1 MIPTATTMLAP
12 AINYTL
18 GHLEIRNPELFH
30 PGRQRWAQ
38 MLIRELLCDP
48 RVLSVRLN
56 LGYGICRVQ
65 YALPSLPAGP
75 AADLFAA
82 ALRRAS
88 AREERGTLRGALS
101 SDAWSQLVGYR
112 KAGQAVIFRV
122 DEHVPGLLRFRVS
135 DPSCMPHAWE
145 AIIDSVGAL
154 PGVNSVHVRRW
165 PLRGLD
171 VGYDARVL
179 SQERLLEVMARIFS
193 PQPLPVSVQPA
204 NAATFVV
211 KGPRRYLYLA
221 VGGGSLML
229 GVIGLIVPGL
239 PAVPFLLA
247 SSYYLARSSRE
258 LHRKLM
264 DSAFLGQILRE
275 WESFKGM
282 SRDSKRKLAGVTLI
296 VVVITLALAPVG
308 PWVLVGMAGTALM
321 TLYGISRIPPIP
333 ETPGLQEHRAP
344 ALRPA

>member
-1 MIPTATTMLAP
+1 MLAP
-12 AINYTL
+12 SVNYTL

-30 PGRQRWAQ
+30 PVRQRLAHI
-38 MLIRELLCDP
+38 LIRELLGDH

-65 YALPSLPAGP
+65 FALPSLPAGT
-75 AADLFAA
+75 AADLFAS

-88 AREERGTLRGALS
+88 AREEQRETRASLIN
-101 SDAWSQLVGYR
+101 DDWSQLLGYR
-112 KAGQAVIFRV
+112 MAGQAVIFRV
-122 DEHVPGLLRFRVS
+122 DEHVPGLLRFRLS
-135 DPSCMPHAWE
+135 DPAGMPHAWE

-154 PGVNSVHVRRW
+154 PGIDSVHVRRW

-171 VGYDARVL
+171 IEYDARVL
-179 SQERLLEVMARIFS
+179 SQDRLLEVMARIFS
-193 PQPLPVSVQPA
+193 PQPLPVCVQPA

-211 KGPRRYLYLA
+211 KGPRLYLYLA

-247 SSYYLARSSRE
+247 SSYYLARSSRK
-258 LHRKLM
+258 LHGKLM

-282 SRDSKRKLAGVTLI
+282 SRDSKRRLAGVTLI
-296 VVVITLALAPVG
+296 VVAATLALAPVG

-333 ETPGLQEHRAP
+333 ENPELQQHRAS

>member
-1 MIPTATTMLAP
+1 MLAP
-12 AINYTL
+12 SVNYTL

-30 PGRQRWAQ
+30 PVRQRLAHI
-38 MLIRELLCDP
+38 LIRELLGDH

-65 YALPSLPAGP
+65 FALPSLPAGT
-75 AADLFAA
+75 AADLFAS

-88 AREERGTLRGALS
+88 AREERETRASLIN
-101 SDAWSQLVGYR
+101 DDWSQLLGYR
-112 KAGQAVIFRV
+112 MAGQAVIFRV
-122 DEHVPGLLRFRVS
+122 DEHVPGLLRFRLS
-135 DPSCMPHAWE
+135 DPAGMPHAWE
-145 AIIDSVGAL
+145 VIIDSVGAL
-154 PGVNSVHVRRW
+154 PGIDSVHVRRW

-171 VGYDARVL
+171 VEYDARVL
-179 SQERLLEVMARIFS
+179 SQDRLLEVMAHIFS
-193 PQPLPVSVQPA
+193 PQPLPARVQPA

-247 SSYYLARSSRE
+247 SSYYLARSSRK
-258 LHRKLM
+258 LHGKLM

-282 SRDSKRKLAGVTLI
+282 SRDSKRRLAGVTLI
-296 VVVITLALAPVG
+296 VVAATLALAPVG

-333 ETPGLQEHRAP
+333 ENPELQQHRAS

>member
-1 MIPTATTMLAP
+1 MLAP
-12 AINYTL
+12 SVNYTL

-30 PGRQRWAQ
+30 QVRQRLAHI
-38 MLIRELLCDP
+38 LIRELLVDHP
-48 RVLSVRLN
+48 VLSVRLN
-56 LGYGICRVQ
+56 LEYGICRVQ
-65 YALPSLPAGP
+65 FALPALPAGT
-75 AADLFAA
+75 AADLFAS

-88 AREERGTLRGALS
+88 AREERETRGSLIN
-101 SDAWSQLVGYR
+101 DDWSQLLGYR

-122 DEHVPGLLRFRVS
+122 DERVPGLLRFRQS
-135 DPSCMPHAWE
+135 DPAGVPHAWE

-154 PGVNSVHVRRW
+154 PGIDSVHVRRW

-171 VGYDARVL
+171 VEYDARVM
-179 SQERLLEVMARIFS
+179 SQERLLEVMAHIFS
-193 PQPLPVSVQPA
+193 PQPLPACVQPA

-221 VGGGSLML
+221 VGGGSLLL

-247 SSYYLARSSRE
+247 SSYYLARSSRK
-258 LHRKLM
+258 LHGKLM
-264 DSAFLGQILRE
+264 DSALLGQILRE

-296 VVVITLALAPVG
+296 VVAATLALAPVG

-321 TLYGISRIPPIP
+321 TLYGISRNPPIP
-333 ETPGLQEHRAP
+333 ENPELQQHRAS

>member
-1 MIPTATTMLAP
+1 MLAP
-12 AINYTL
+12 SVNYTL

-30 PGRQRWAQ
+30 PVRQRLAHI
-38 MLIRELLCDP
+38 LIRELLGDH
-48 RVLSVRLN
+48 RVLSVRLD

-65 YALPSLPAGP
+65 FALASLPAGT
-75 AADLFAA
+75 AADLFAS

-88 AREERGTLRGALS
+88 AREERETRASLIN
-101 SDAWSQLVGYR
+101 DDWSQLLGYR
-112 KAGQAVIFRV
+112 KAGKAVVFRV
-122 DEHVPGLLRFRVS
+122 DEHVPGLLRFRLS
-135 DPSCMPHAWE
+135 DPAGMPHAWE
-145 AIIDSVGAL
+145 AIIDNVGAL
-154 PGVNSVHVRRW
+154 PGVDSVHVRRW

-171 VGYDARVL
+171 IEYDSRVL
-179 SQERLLEVMARIFS
+179 SQDRLLEVMARIFS
-193 PQPLPVSVQPA
+193 PQPLPACVQPA

-221 VGGGSLML
+221 VGCGSLVL

-247 SSYYLARSSRE
+247 SSYYLARSSRK
-258 LHRKLM
+258 LHGKLM

-296 VVVITLALAPVG
+296 VVAATLALAPVG

-333 ETPGLQEHRAP
+333 ETPELQEHRAP